1 MKKNTTACR
10 ISELEQQLAYQEN
23 TIEELNASVIEQ
35 WQLIK
40 NLEDK
45 LIHLQDRLLS
55 IEAGQ
60 SLKEFK
66 DELPPHY

>member
-10 ISELEQQLAYQEN
+10 ISELEQRLAHQEN
-23 TIEELNASVIEQ
+23 TIEELNGSVIEQ
-35 WQLIK
+35 WQSIK

-45 LIHLQDRLLS
+45 LLHLQDRLLS

>member
-10 ISELEQQLAYQEN
+10 ISELEQQLAHQEN

-60 SLKEFK
+60 SLKELK

>member
-10 ISELEQQLAYQEN
+10 ISELEQQLAHQEN
-23 TIEELNASVIEQ
+23 TIEELNGSVIEQ

-45 LIHLQDRLLS
+45 LRHLQDRLLS

-60 SLKEFK
+60 SLKEFE